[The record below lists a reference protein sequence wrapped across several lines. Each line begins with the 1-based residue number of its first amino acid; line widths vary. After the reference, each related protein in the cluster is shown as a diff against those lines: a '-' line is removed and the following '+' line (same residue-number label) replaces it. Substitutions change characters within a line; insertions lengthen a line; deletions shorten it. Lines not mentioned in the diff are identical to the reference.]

1 MATILSGK
9 AVAESITEK
18 TKAKAEELTDLG
30 RQPVLLIVRVGEKGS
45 DLSYER
51 GVTKRAENS
60 GIAVR
65 VEALPENISEEA
77 LVEVLKRASEDS
89 SVSGVLPF
97 LPLPRHLNEKKVLS
111 ALAPEK
117 DIDGATSS
125 SMLGVYAGTG
135 EGYSPCTPEA
145 VIRILDHYGV
155 ELTGKKVAV
164 VGRSLVVGKPLAML
178 LLSRNA
184 TVTLCHTK
192 TEELPKETRR
202 ADILVVA
209 TGHAKTICQEHVR
222 AGQIVLDVGINF
234 DENGKMCGDAAFG
247 EIEPV
252 VGAITPVPGGVGTVT
267 NAVLLAHV
275 VEAAAKAYAQDPYTK
290 SWSANSKKTIE

>member
-18 TKAKAEELTDLG
+18 TRAKAEELTAQG

-51 GVTKRAENS
+51 GVIRRAES
-60 GIAVR
+60 AGIAVR
-65 VEALPENISEEA
+65 VKALPETVSGEEMA
-77 LVEVLKRASEDS
+77 DVLREASEDPT
-89 SVSGVLPF
+89 VSGVLPF
-97 LPLPRHLNEKKVLS
+97 LPLPGHLNEKIILE

-117 DIDGATSS
+117 DIDGATRS
-125 SMLGVYAGTG
+125 SMLGVYAGSG

-155 ELTGKKVAV
+155 ELSGKKVAI

-178 LLSRNA
+178 LLARNA

-192 TEELPKETRR
+192 TADLPGETRQ

-209 TGHAKTICQEHVR
+209 TGHAKTIRSAHIR
-222 AGQIVLDVGINF
+222 KGQFVLDVGINF
-234 DENGKMCGDAAFG
+234 DAFGKMCGDVAF
-247 EIEPV
+247 EEVEPF

-267 NAVLLAHV
+267 NAVLLSHV
-275 VEAAAKAYAQDPYTK
+275 VDAAARAYAKDPLPE
-290 SWSANSKKTIE
+290 SKKTEA